1 MRLGDRS
8 RRAALTLT
16 LTALAAGPAAGALA
30 DGTSDPAQTPSQ
42 PFTVMIA
49 KTTKSRQS
57 VQAKQGSY
65 CLPNANFTGGICHT
79 ATFPLPDVP
88 VVKVS
93 AGEEITLLFKV
104 PVGYVTW
111 RTARL
116 DGPSKREV
124 ITANGEG
131 DQVTKT
137 KKRWRIT
144 LPKKLRKSSTIVGVS
159 VTYANAY
166 NSFEFGIS
174 VR

>member
-1 MRLGDRS
+1 ML
-8 RRAALTLT
+8 AT
-16 LTALAAGPAAGALA
+16 TAVVAGPASGALA
-30 DGTSDPAQTPSQ
+30 QDAGDQPSP

-65 CLPNANFTGGICHT
+65 CLPNATFTGGICHT

-93 AGEEITLLFKV
+93 PGEQVTLLFKA

-111 RTARL
+111 RTARINSR
-116 DGPSKREV
+116 SKAEV
-124 ITANGEG
+124 ITAQGEG
-131 DQVTKT
+131 ELVTRT

-144 LPKKLRKSSTIVGVS
+144 LPKTLRRSSTIVGVN
-159 VTYANAY
+159 VTYLNAY
-166 NSFEFGIS
+166 NSFEFGIA

>member
-16 LTALAAGPAAGALA
+16 LAAVAAGPASGALA
-30 DGTSDPAQTPSQ
+30 ESTDPSQTPSQ
-42 PFTVMIA
+42 PFTVMIV

-65 CLPNANFTGGICHT
+65 CLPNQSFTGGICHT
-79 ATFPLPDVP
+79 ASFPLPDIP

-93 AGEEITLLFKV
+93 AGEVVTLLFKV

-111 RTARL
+111 RTARIN
-116 DGPSKREV
+116 SATKQEV

-166 NSFEFGIS
+166 NSFEFGIA

>member
-1 MRLGDRS
+1 MLGM
-8 RRAALTLT
+8 
-16 LTALAAGPAAGALA
+16 TAIAAGPASGALA
-30 DGTSDPAQTPSQ
+30 QDTGEQPSP

-65 CLPNANFTGGICHT
+65 CLPNATFTGGICHT

-93 AGEEITLLFKV
+93 RGEQITLLFKA

-116 DGPSKREV
+116 DGRRAEV
-124 ITANGEG
+124 ITGQGEG
-131 DQVTKT
+131 ERVTRT
-137 KKRWRIT
+137 KKRWRLT
-144 LPKKLRKSSTIVGVS
+144 LPKNLRRSSTIVGVN
-159 VTYANAY
+159 VTYLNAY
-166 NSFEFGIS
+166 NSFEFGIA

>member
-1 MRLGDRS
+1 MLGM
-8 RRAALTLT
+8 
-16 LTALAAGPAAGALA
+16 TAIAAGPASGALA
-30 DGTSDPAQTPSQ
+30 QDTGEQPSP

-65 CLPNANFTGGICHT
+65 CLPNATFTGGICHT
-79 ATFPLPDVP
+79 ASFPLPDVP

-93 AGEEITLLFKV
+93 RGEQITLLFKA

-116 DGPSKREV
+116 DSRRTEV
-124 ITANGEG
+124 ITGQGEG
-131 DQVTKT
+131 ERVTRT
-137 KKRWRIT
+137 KKRWRLT
-144 LPKKLRKSSTIVGVS
+144 LPKNLRRSSTIVGVN
-159 VTYANAY
+159 VTYLNAY
-166 NSFEFGIS
+166 NSFEFGIA